1 MIDLLLTDDDKKLTE
16 LVGGFLRE
24 RGFNLR
30 IASNG
35 ADGLK
40 QFYADEPNLVILD
53 VSMPERSG
61 WFVLKRIRELSS
73 VPVIMVTAHN
83 EEEDVLRGFEFG
95 ADDYV
100 AKPFS
105 FAELAARITAVLNRL
120 HSTTAAAQTVLT
132 FGDLTIDMTD
142 KRVWRSDELI
152 HLTPTEFKL
161 LEVLIRQPGRVVTQ
175 EELIRQTWGEQ
186 YMDDIGYVRRYVW
199 HLRKKI
205 EPDPNNPFYI
215 HNDRG
220 YGYRFQVETAG
231 SRAG

>member
-1 MIDLLLTDDDKKLTE
+1 MIDLLLIDDDKKLTE
-16 LVGGFLRE
+16 LLGDFLRE
-24 RGFNLR
+24 RGYNLR
-30 IASNG
+30 VANNG
-35 ADGLK
+35 AEGLK
-40 QFYADEPNLVILD
+40 QFFADEPNLVILD

-73 VPVIMVTAHN
+73 IPVIMVTAHN
-83 EEEDVLRGFEFG
+83 EEDDVLRGFEFG

-105 FAELAARITAVLNRL
+105 FAELAARVMAVLNRAN
-120 HSTTAAAQTVLT
+120 SITAAAQTVLT
-132 FGDLTIDMTD
+132 FGDLTVDMTD
-142 KRVWRSDELI
+142 KRVWRGDEVI

-161 LEVLIRQPGRVVTQ
+161 LEVLIRNAGRVVTQ

-205 EPDPNNPFYI
+205 EPDPNNPRYL

-220 YGYRFQVETAG
+220 YGYRFQVQSEPV
-231 SRAG
+231 RAG